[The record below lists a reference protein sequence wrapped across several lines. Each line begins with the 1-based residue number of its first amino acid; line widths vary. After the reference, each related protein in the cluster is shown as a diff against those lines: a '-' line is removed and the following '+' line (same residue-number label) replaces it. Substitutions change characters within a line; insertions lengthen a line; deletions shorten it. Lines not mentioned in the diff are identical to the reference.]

1 MSSVVWTPTAVQDL
15 QRHREFLAVLS
26 PDVANRTIQSIVK
39 QGESLIQNP
48 RRGPVIE
55 ESSGLRKLPLR
66 ISKNGFVLHYA
77 IILDEVVILRVYNG
91 RENRPR

>member
-1 MSSVVWTPTAVQDL
+1 MSLVVWTPTAVQDL

-26 PDVANRTIQSIVK
+26 LDVANRTIQLIVK

-66 ISKNGFVLHYA
+66 IGKNGFVLHYA
-77 IILDEVVILRVYNG
+77 ILLDEVIILRVYNG